1 MSVTPAVAPTYTVF
15 RGMRRIAVGSLADA
29 AIAFQQASLI
39 DAHLPVLIFDDLT
52 GDTRDVD
59 VRGTAAD
66 IRERYRPVAAPVV
79 TSGAA
84 LAQPISEAIE
94 TLEAPEAPAKS
105 RGRPK
110 LGVVAREVTLLPRH
124 WDWLAEQPGG
134 ASVVLRKLVEEA
146 RRKFASRDLMRR
158 AQERAYRFM
167 STMAGD
173 LPEFEEASRALF
185 ANDFDALGKRI
196 AGWPDDVREYL
207 LRLTSTDDLAERT
220 TE

>member
-1 MSVTPAVAPTYTVF
+1 VSVTPAVAPTYTVF

-29 AIAFQQASLI
+29 AIAYQQASLI

-66 IRERYRPVAAPVV
+66 IRERYRPVAASVV

-84 LAQPISEAIE
+84 LAQPIAE

-146 RRKFASRDLMRR
+146 RRKFANRDLMRR

-207 LRLTSTDDLAERT
+207 LRLTSTDDLAERI

>member
-79 TSGAA
+79 TSDAA
-84 LAQPISEAIE
+84 LAQPISEA
-94 TLEAPEAPAKS
+94 LEAPAKS

-146 RRKFASRDLMRR
+146 RRKFASRDLTRR

-207 LRLTSTDDLAERT
+207 LRLTSTDDLAERI

>member
-1 MSVTPAVAPTYTVF
+1 
-15 RGMRRIAVGSLADA
+15 MRRIAIGSLADA

-39 DAHLPVLIFDDLT
+39 DTHLPVLIFDDLT

-66 IRERYRPVAAPVV
+66 IRERYRPVAAPV
-79 TSGAA
+79 AA
-84 LAQPISEAIE
+84 SDAMLTQPIADAS
-94 TLEAPEAPAKS
+94 EAPAKS

-146 RRKFASRDLMRR
+146 RRKFASRDLTRR

-207 LRLTSTDDLAERT
+207 LRLTSTDDLAERLT
-220 TE
+220 D